1 MCQRPQR
8 VPCRIVPP
16 GVAVPLQRE
25 TASSILPCS
34 CSLNTVALFPE
45 GPPSPPLPLSRCE
58 LHELLLALPQS
69 LHHSPWRVCYD
80 TEHDGFSLQ
89 HFYRTMKQVR
99 DEGEH
104 GIGIFVVSDGVPNAT
119 LPTALEGTPSGPK
132 NQSGVSAPPN
142 VVVLG
147 CFTPEVPCLEHSQHA
162 FFGTQDTFV
171 FTYADV
177 NRYAPEQMRG
187 GRQNAVGMMPTQASP
202 RAGQIAL
209 NRKTAMHVS
218 TSSVQL
224 PAFSDPAVLPC
235 ILSVYPWTLEEGNN
249 EFMVCSN
256 NFFGI
261 GGGSDG
267 AAIFVDASLS
277 HGTSSVYCS
286 TFASPP
292 LGGRLRATL
301 RHSEFTV
308 LRMIWFK
315 VKDRKEIFT
324 CMNFPKCEPCNCGRV
339 LEVDDGNCTVRVRHR
354 GHNAAWH
361 RCNESHQTLFGTVAG
376 REEGVVGEI
385 NDKKKEEKHQ
395 CVHM

>member
-1 MCQRPQR
+1 MRQRPQR
-8 VPCRIVPP
+8 VPRRIVPP

-25 TASSILPCS
+25 TTSFIVPCS
-34 CSLNTVALFPE
+34 CSLNTAALFPE
-45 GPPSPPLPLSRCE
+45 GLPSPPLPLSRCE
-58 LHELLLALPQS
+58 LHELLLALPQR

-104 GIGIFVVSDGVPNAT
+104 GIGIFVVSDGVSNAT
-119 LPTALEGTPSGPK
+119 LPTALEGTLSGPK
-132 NQSGVSAPPN
+132 NQSGGSATPN
-142 VVVLG
+142 AVVLG

-177 NRYAPEQMRG
+177 SRYAPEQVSG
-187 GRQNAVGMMPTQASP
+187 GRQSAVGMTPTHAAP
-202 RAGQIAL
+202 GAGQLPL
-209 NRKTAMHVS
+209 NRKTATHPS
-218 TSSVQL
+218 TLPVRL
-224 PAFSDPAVLPC
+224 PAFSAPAVLPC
-235 ILSVYPWTLEEGNN
+235 ILSVYPWTKEGNN
-249 EFMVCSN
+249 EFIVCSN

-261 GGGSDG
+261 GGGPDG

-277 HGTSSVYCS
+277 HGTSSVFCG

-301 RHSEFTV
+301 RHSEFMV

-324 CMNFPKCEPCNCGRV
+324 CMNFSKCEPCDCGRV
-339 LEVDDGNCTVRVRHR
+339 LEVDDGNCTVRAHHH

-361 RCNESHQTLFGTVAG
+361 RCNESHQTLFGRVAG
-376 REEGVVGEI
+376 RGEGVVQV
-385 NDKKKEEKHQ
+385 NDEKKEEKSH